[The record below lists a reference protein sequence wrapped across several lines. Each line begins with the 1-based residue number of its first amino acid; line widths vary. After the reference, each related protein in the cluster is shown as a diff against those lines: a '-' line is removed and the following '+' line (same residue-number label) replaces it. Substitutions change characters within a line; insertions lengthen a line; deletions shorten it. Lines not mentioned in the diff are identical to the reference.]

1 MSTEKPDARQW
12 FLRIAGKTVFGPV
25 STPGIVVWAEQG
37 RILPGHEVSS
47 DRETWIPAEQV
58 AELGIAWYIDDGLG
72 NLRGPLN
79 RIAAETILKSGKAPA
94 EARLIHVNEADLSRV
109 IKPGSET
116 RPAEA
121 QQAKLAQ
128 ENESLRQRV
137 ALLDAD
143 FARQKE
149 TLAATKQAAK
159 QCAALEQERDALQL
173 ALAEVEK
180 RCEAVIKNAE
190 KDAKLAQRQIETL
203 KQSLEARDQAA
214 ESTHAENRLALD
226 TPAASPAP
234 ERSESTDE
242 SRIAIERLT
251 RACADAESARDI
263 AIAAAQQAQQE
274 SESLRSR
281 LETLQRETEAEAARL
296 REAIAAADQRR
307 EAAEHA
313 GDAARAQV
321 AHAQTAADRQCKAL
335 EQARDAARAQAAQ
348 ALEAQTTAESHRL
361 NLERLLEEIRSQTAK
376 TEAAHAEATAQI
388 ERLQIQLLESQNA
401 YNDLLNFSN
410 THEAELQARI
420 DELQKPLT
428 PVERAADACAADPG
442 SAIARILG
450 QEVDLLE
457 KDLVQ
462 ERDAFA
468 GVREWSTRRQEA
480 IQTRIHELSRILSG
494 EAENIA
500 SCGAARESAARRH
513 PADTLRLQA
522 EIASLRATHAQE
534 TRLAD
539 EREVEFNRKI
549 RALEAEDARMRAK
562 LAESDKLSR
571 ANQELAETI
580 RRREQELSQER
591 KQREVER
598 EHYASTQ
605 QALLHRI
612 EQFEHTTEERAAEMV
627 PGSAGGTA
635 RNQAAPMPARPKLS
649 PWIRL
654 KR

>member
-58 AELGIAWYIDDGLG
+58 TELGIAWYIDDGLG

-79 RIAAETILKSGKAPA
+79 RTAAETILKSGKAPP
-94 EARLIHVNEADLSRV
+94 EARLIHANEADLSRV
-109 IKPGSET
+109 IKPASEL
-116 RPAEA
+116 RPTEA

-137 ALLDAD
+137 ALLEAD

-173 ALAEVEK
+173 ALAEAEK
-180 RCEAVIKNAE
+180 RYEAVIKNAE

-203 KQSLEARDQAA
+203 KHSLEARDQAA
-214 ESTHAENRLALD
+214 ESTHAENCLALD
-226 TPAASPAP
+226 VPAESPAP
-234 ERSESTDE
+234 ERSENADE
-242 SRIAIERLT
+242 SRDALERLT
-251 RACADAESARDI
+251 RACTDAESARNI
-263 AIAAAQQAQQE
+263 ATATAQRAQQE

-281 LETLQRETEAEAARL
+281 LETLQRETEAESARL
-296 REAIAAADQRR
+296 RKSVADAEQRS
-307 EAAEHA
+307 EAAEQA
-313 GDAARAQV
+313 G
-321 AHAQTAADRQCKAL
+321 
-335 EQARDAARAQAAQ
+335 DAARAQAAQ
-348 ALEAQTTAESHRL
+348 AAQALEAQATAESHRL
-361 NLERLLEEIRSQTAK
+361 NLERLLEEIRAQTAR
-376 TEAAHAEATAQI
+376 TEAAHIEATAQV
-388 ERLQIQLLESQNA
+388 ERLQSQLQESQNA

-457 KDLVQ
+457 RDLAQ

-500 SCGAARESAARRH
+500 SCGAARESAGKRH
-513 PADTLRLQA
+513 PTDTLRLQA

-539 EREVEFNRKI
+539 EREAEFNRKL

-571 ANQELAETI
+571 SNQELTENI
-580 RRREQELSQER
+580 RRREQELNQER

-605 QALLHRI
+605 QALLRRI
-612 EQFEHTTEERAAEMV
+612 EQFEHATEERAAEV
-627 PGSAGGTA
+627 APGSAGGA
-635 RNQAAPMPARPKLS
+635 ALNQAAPMPARPKLS